1 MSDDRNLSGE
11 EKRALL
17 KEEYKKELKLRRE
30 FLDKV
35 EQKRK
40 TAGAEK
46 ALADVLGLTESNP
59 LLGDDTD
66 QWIAK
71 LNQGSAMAEAKI
83 DMILEQF
90 SGDASK
96 AAPSVPVPSGGL
108 DGVPPNPAQA
118 ASSEDP
124 KPASKTL
131 GDTVVLTGSS
141 ASADSAEEQT
151 PGEGDTPAKP
161 RKTLGDSAS

>member
-1 MSDDRNLSGE
+1 MSDNRNLSGE

-59 LLGDDTD
+59 LLGEDTD
-66 QWIAK
+66 HWIGK
-71 LNQGSAMAEAKI
+71 LNQGSATAEAKI

-90 SGDASK
+90 RGET
-96 AAPSVPVPSGGL
+96 AAQAPVPSGGL
-108 DGVPPNPAQA
+108 EGIPPNPNA
-118 ASSEDP
+118 DP
-124 KPASKTL
+124 LPSTKTL
-131 GDTVVLTGSS
+131 GDMVVSTGPDSPTTS
-141 ASADSAEEQT
+141 ATDPTTASDE
-151 PGEGDTPAKP
+151 PAKP
-161 RKTLGDSAS
+161 RKTLGDSVS

>member
-1 MSDDRNLSGE
+1 MSNDRNLSGE

-40 TAGAEK
+40 TSGAEK

-59 LLGDDTD
+59 LLGEDTD
-66 QWIAK
+66 HWISK
-71 LNQGSAMAEAKI
+71 LNQGSATAEAKI

-90 SGDASK
+90 RGET
-96 AAPSVPVPSGGL
+96 AAAAPVPSGGL
-108 DGVPPNPAQA
+108 DGLPPNPNA
-118 ASSEDP
+118 DP
-124 KPASKTL
+124 LPATKTL
-131 GDTVVLTGSS
+131 GDTVVSMDPDNTATRATESPTS
-141 ASADSAEEQT
+141 DE
-151 PGEGDTPAKP
+151 PVKP
-161 RKTLGDSAS
+161 RKTLGDSVS